1 MQGIFFIQKAEKAYK
16 LYSKYKEYC
25 VFNCSSNNKKYYDY
39 VEEKKIQQILKE
51 QRFEEQFLIT
61 TACFDAGINIIDR
74 DVKHIVI
81 DIVDID
87 SLIQCMG
94 RKRIQDEDD
103 KVYIYIK
110 AISNQRLAGLKRS
123 MEEKVKMADFYM
135 QNGYSVEKL
144 IDKYP
149 MQNDPNNIL
158 YDDLVYDEEG
168 KVIPGSY
175 TKTVNEPMYFKKK
188 EDIADYAI
196 MLEVYK
202 KYGYCKFLAQK
213 LGFYNYDIGKYTYRM
228 INEEYGLEN
237 YLEKMVADEVVLL
250 QQKDRSELISMIN
263 AKQDG
268 KLLKKVA
275 TLNQVLEERELDY
288 RIKEFETTRY
298 IEDSDGNK
306 KKKKYKNAWKIVRF

>member
-1 MQGIFFIQKAEKAYK
+1 MNNRQLAALETKRKLMEAAQKLICEK
-16 LYSKYKEYC
+16 
-25 VFNCSSNNKKYYDY
+25 
-39 VEEKKIQQILKE
+39 
-51 QRFEEQFLIT
+51 
-61 TACFDAGINIIDR
+61 
-74 DVKHIVI
+74 
-81 DIVDID
+81 
-87 SLIQCMG
+87 
-94 RKRIQDEDD
+94 
-103 KVYIYIK
+103 
-110 AISNQRLAGLKRS
+110 GLN
-123 MEEKVKMADFYM
+123 DT
-135 QNGYSVEKL
+135 SVEQITETAGVSK
-144 IDKYP
+144 
-149 MQNDPNNIL
+149 
-158 YDDLVYDEEG
+158 G
-168 KVIPGSY
+168 TFY
-175 TKTVNEPMYFKKK
+175 TYFKKK